1 MDQHSRAR
9 RSMHAYKTE
18 TEGAM
23 SENAEPV
30 RPRWSVVIPAYNEE
44 DYLPATLASLLAQT
58 VGDAEIILVDNMSTD
73 ATPSLMQQAAADHRD
88 RVIRILADDRPGRIQ
103 ALETGIAAAKT
114 EFVALCDADTIYPS
128 EYLARAEA
136 LFDRGEDVVAAFA
149 FGVYSEAG
157 PFQAWFTRAKGA
169 LVAFLLRNQ
178 GHTGGYGQCF
188 RMSVMKETGGYA
200 QAIWPYTVADH
211 ELSHRVAK
219 HGRILYDRNHWCLTS
234 SRRKDRG
241 RIDWT
246 LPERL
251 MYNFT
256 PAFARDWFFYKFL
269 EPRLKERKFFNA
281 NLRDRDWEEDATG

>member
-1 MDQHSRAR
+1 
-9 RSMHAYKTE
+9 MHAYKTE
-18 TEGAM
+18 TEGAT
-23 SENAEPV
+23 SDRAG
-30 RPRWSVVIPAYNEE
+30 RAGPRWSVVIPAYNEE
-44 DYLPATLASLLAQT
+44 DYLLATLQSLLGQT
-58 VGDAEIILVDNMSTD
+58 VDDAEIILVDNKSTD
-73 ATPSLMQQAAADHRD
+73 GTRALMEKAVADHPD
-88 RVIRILADDRPGRIQ
+88 RLIRILSDDRPGRIQ
-103 ALETGIAAAKT
+103 ALETGIAAAET
-114 EFVALCDADTIYPS
+114 ELVALCDADTIYPPQ
-128 EYLARAEA
+128 YLSRAET
-136 LFDRGEDVVAAFA
+136 LFDRGKDVVAAFA

-169 LVAFLLRNQ
+169 AVAFLLRNQ

-219 HGRILYDRNHWCLTS
+219 HGRISYDHNHWCLTS

-269 EPRLKERKFFNA
+269 EPRLKERKFFNS
-281 NLRDRDWEEDATG
+281 NLRDRDWEEGAAG

>member
-1 MDQHSRAR
+1 
-9 RSMHAYKTE
+9 MHAYKTK
-18 TEGAM
+18 TDGATPDRAR
-23 SENAEPV
+23 AE
-30 RPRWSVVIPAYNEE
+30 RPRWSVIIPAYNEE
-44 DYLPATLASLLAQT
+44 DYLLATLRSLLGQT
-58 VGDAEIILVDNMSTD
+58 VADAEIILVDNKSTD
-73 ATPSLMQQAAADHRD
+73 GTRALMEKVAVDHPD
-88 RVIRILADDRPGRIQ
+88 RIIRILSDDRPGRIQ
-103 ALETGIAAAKT
+103 ALETGIAAT
-114 EFVALCDADTIYPS
+114 ETELVALCDADTIYPP

-136 LFDRGEDVVAAFA
+136 LFDRGEDVIAAFA

-157 PFQAWFTRAKGA
+157 RFQAWFTRAKGA
-169 LVAFLLRNQ
+169 AVAFLLRNQ

-188 RMSVMKETGGYA
+188 RMSVMRETGGYA

-251 MYNFT
+251 MYNLT
-256 PAFARDWFFYKFL
+256 PAVARDWFFYKFL
-269 EPRLKERKFFNA
+269 EPRLKARKFFNS
-281 NLRDRDWEEDATG
+281 NLRDRDWEESKAD